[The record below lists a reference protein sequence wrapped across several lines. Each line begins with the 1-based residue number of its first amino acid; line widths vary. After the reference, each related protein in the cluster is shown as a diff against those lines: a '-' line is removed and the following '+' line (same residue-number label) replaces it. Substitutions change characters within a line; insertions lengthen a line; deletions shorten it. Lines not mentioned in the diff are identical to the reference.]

1 MQRQQF
7 SVIQRE
13 RNGILNPIAGSKL
26 WSKGDLKGIKLR
38 DRAELFERVFSRD
51 CRWGTEEY
59 FVLMKITVSG
69 WYGKKARPVK
79 LNRYC

>member
-1 MQRQQF
+1 M
-7 SVIQRE
+7 E
-13 RNGILNPIAGSKL
+13 GGT
-26 WSKGDLKGIKLR
+26 
-38 DRAELFERVFSRD
+38 D